1 MGNSNS
7 PPNPMVSSTSPGNI
21 PELDFQTKMALLN
34 LREDSSLIPFNGGLY
49 SNEIVHLI
57 KSRHGLP
64 HSEIPTRKR
73 EAVLKLIDLE
83 NIPLRRGTVDRRRRD
98 ALRRHLQR
106 QRQHHEKQEQRA
118 RRMFTVLRRQ
128 GHSHSHLHLE
138 KKLDRVVSELE
149 ILKEFLS
156 RCDKTLQNCPECVP
170 WEACVES
177 RGEASK
183 CAEAIIKK
191 YPDLI
196 PLSTS
201 TLSAMDV
208 APPSYLETVRINNN
222 SDARPTKLT
231 VPTRETFVKV
241 PDVTTELDEIEA
253 SISV

>member
-1 MGNSNS
+1 MVAPVHVRGNL
-7 PPNPMVSSTSPGNI
+7 
-21 PELDFQTKMALLN
+21 PELDYQTKMALLN
-34 LREDSSLIPFNGGLY
+34 LREDASLIPHNGGLY

-64 HSEIPTRKR
+64 HSQIPTRKR

-83 NIPLRRGTVDRRRRD
+83 RIPIRRGTVDRRRRD
-98 ALRRHLQR
+98 ALRRHLKHQR
-106 QRQHHEKQEQRA
+106 EHQEKQEQRA
-118 RRMFTVLRRQ
+118 RRLLQDLRRQ
-128 GHSHSHLHLE
+128 GHHHRHLQLE
-138 KKLDRVVSELE
+138 QKLDRVVSELE
-149 ILKEFLS
+149 LVKQFLG
-156 RCDKTLQNCPECVP
+156 RCDKSLRQCPECVP

-183 CAEAIIKK
+183 CAEAIMDK

-208 APPSYLETVRINNN
+208 EPPSYMDTVRIN
-222 SDARPTKLT
+222 SDTEARPTKLT

-241 PDVTTELDEIEA
+241 PDVATELDEIEA